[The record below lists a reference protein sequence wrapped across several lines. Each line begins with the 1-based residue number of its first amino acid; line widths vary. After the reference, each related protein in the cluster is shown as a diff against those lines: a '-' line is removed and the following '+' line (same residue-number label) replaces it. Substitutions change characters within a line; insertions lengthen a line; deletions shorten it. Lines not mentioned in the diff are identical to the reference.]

1 MARSAKD
8 RAYSH
13 VKDLIIGN
21 ELPEGG
27 FLTENQIASDLG
39 ISRTPVREAFLRLE
53 AENLIQLVPQKG
65 AFVPPISDRDVEEA
79 MEARQLIEVHCAQ
92 KLARDG
98 TSIAPTLAD
107 LLDEQEG
114 LTDDVEAF
122 IACDRRFHARIVGAA
137 GNTMLTRLYEG
148 LRDRQLRM
156 GIKAVVTGRDR
167 ARQVIDEHRAIAEAI
182 DQGNPEATRAAI
194 EEHLHETLMT
204 LRSKRRI

>member
-1 MARSAKD
+1 MGPSAKD

-13 VKDLIIGN
+13 VKHLIIGN

-65 AFVPPISDRDVEEA
+65 AFVPPISDRDIEEA
-79 MEARQLIEVHCAQ
+79 MEARQLIEIHCAQ

-98 TSIAPTLAD
+98 TSIGPDLAE

-114 LTDDVEAF
+114 LTDDIEAF

-137 GNTMLTRLYEG
+137 GNALLARLYES

-156 GIKAVVTGRDR
+156 GIKAVITGHDR
-167 ARQVIDEHRAIAEAI
+167 ARQVIDEHRAIADAI
-182 DQGNPEATRAAI
+182 AQGDPEAARSAI
-194 EEHLHETLMT
+194 EEHLHETLLT
-204 LRSKRRI
+204 LRQERHV